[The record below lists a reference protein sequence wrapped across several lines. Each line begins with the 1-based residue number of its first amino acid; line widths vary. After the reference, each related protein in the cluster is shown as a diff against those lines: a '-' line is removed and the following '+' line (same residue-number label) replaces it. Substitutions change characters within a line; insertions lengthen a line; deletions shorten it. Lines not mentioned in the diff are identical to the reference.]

1 MRGLQAIAGP
11 IFLPATT
18 MALTFAEFD
27 HTLRDGRVVHV
38 REMRPEDEG
47 EFVQTFDRLSPD
59 ARYMRFMRFV
69 KAPDMKRLREV
80 LGSLHEH
87 GFGLVATVPAADG
100 YDIVGSAIYFLGKDP
115 SVCEFATTVAGDFA
129 GAGLGRL
136 VMTTLI
142 AEAKKRGVA
151 VMEGFVLSENKPM
164 LRLAAKLGFAI
175 ASDPDDRSVSYCTL
189 RLAETTP

>member
-1 MRGLQAIAGP
+1 MKGLQAIADP
-11 IFLPATT
+11 FFLPATT
-18 MALTFAEFD
+18 MTLTFAEFD
-27 HTLRDGRVVHV
+27 HALRDGRVVHV
-38 REMRPEDEG
+38 REMRPEDEE
-47 EFVQTFDRLSPD
+47 EFVQAFDRLSPD
-59 ARYMRFMRFV
+59 VRYMRFMRFV
-69 KAPDMKRLREV
+69 KTPNVENLRKA
-80 LGSLHEH
+80 LASLPEA
-87 GFGLVATVPAADG
+87 GFGLVATVPATDG

-175 ASDPDDRSVSYCTL
+175 APDPDDNTIRLCKL
-189 RLAETTP
+189 RLADA

>member
-1 MRGLQAIAGP
+1 MKGLHAIAGP
-11 IFLPATT
+11 FFLIARES
-18 MALTFAEFD
+18 MGHTFAEFD

-38 REMRPEDEG
+38 RAMRPEDEE
-47 EFVQTFDRLSPD
+47 EFVQAFDRLSPD

-100 YDIVGSAIYFLGKDP
+100 YDIVGSAIYFLGKDA
-115 SVCEFATTVAGDFA
+115 SVCEFATTVAGNYA
-129 GAGLGRL
+129 GAGLGSL
-136 VMTTLI
+136 VMRTLI
-142 AEAKKRGVA
+142 AEAKNRGVTT
-151 VMEGFVLSENKPM
+151 MEGFVLSENRPM

-175 ASDPDDRSVSYCTL
+175 APDPDDGSIRLCNL
-189 RLAETTP
+189 RLDDA

>member
-1 MRGLQAIAGP
+1 MTSN
-11 IFLPATT
+11 FS
-18 MALTFAEFD
+18 EFD

-38 REMRPEDEG
+38 REMRPEDEE
-47 EFVQTFDRLSPD
+47 EFVQAFDRLSPD
-59 ARYMRFMRFV
+59 VRYMRFMRFV
-69 KAPDMKRLREV
+69 KTPNVENLRKA
-80 LGSLHEH
+80 LASLPEA
-87 GFGLVATVPAADG
+87 GFGLVATVPATDG

-151 VMEGFVLSENKPM
+151 VMEGFVLSENRPM
-164 LRLAAKLGFAI
+164 LRLAARLGFAI

>member
-1 MRGLQAIAGP
+1 MRGLQAIAGLF
-11 IFLPATT
+11 FLPATT
-18 MALTFAEFD
+18 MTITFAEFD

-129 GAGLGRL
+129 GAADPVAGILYAFRRGAPDRKQNWTL
-136 VMTTLI
+136 LEIKKFIHLWHHLRITTI
-142 AEAKKRGVA
+142 
-151 VMEGFVLSENKPM
+151 
-164 LRLAAKLGFAI
+164 
-175 ASDPDDRSVSYCTL
+175 
-189 RLAETTP
+189 